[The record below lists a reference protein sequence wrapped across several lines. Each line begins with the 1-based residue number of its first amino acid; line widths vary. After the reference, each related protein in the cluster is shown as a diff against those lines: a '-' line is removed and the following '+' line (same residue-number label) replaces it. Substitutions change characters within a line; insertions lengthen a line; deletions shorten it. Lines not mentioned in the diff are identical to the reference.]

1 MANSDDSARDIIG
14 ELRSS
19 AEKYREAARREGE
32 VWGNMFSDPAFIEI
46 RQDEQAAAAELGV
59 NRDRPLGLKAALER
73 HGLQPRVGLS
83 LGCGSGRAE
92 RAFLKQGI
100 CERFIGVDVA
110 EAAVAEAREQAR
122 IEGLPL
128 EYLCQDLNRI
138 DLGDLRVDLVVC
150 QTILHH
156 VLELEHVFDAIE
168 GALAPGGVFYVHD
181 YIGETQFQ
189 FSDERLRWFN
199 AVMRALPEDLRASR
213 LRKVVPSE
221 VKRPEPGKLVSPF
234 EAIRSGE
241 IRALLFDRFE
251 VVESQE
257 RTTILDRIVPTGSRR
272 AYLRNEHTRAI
283 FELLFL
289 LDKALLESGTLP
301 PVEGR
306 YLLRRKSAGAG
317 AGATPS

>member
-1 MANSDDSARDIIG
+1 MANPEDRAREIVG

-19 AEKYREAARREGE
+19 AEKYGEAARREGE
-32 VWGNMFSDPAFIEI
+32 VWGNLFSDPAFLEI
-46 RQDEQAAAAELGV
+46 RQDEQAAAAELGL
-59 NRDRPLGLKAALER
+59 NRDRPLGLKTALAR
-73 HGLQPRVGLS
+73 HGLAPRVGLS

-110 EAAVAEAREQAR
+110 EAAIAEAREQAR

-156 VLELEHVFDAIE
+156 VLELER
-168 GALAPGGVFYVHD
+168 VFYVHD

-199 AVMRALPEDLRASR
+199 AVMQALPEDLRASR
-213 LRKVVPSE
+213 LRKVVPTE
-221 VKRPEPGKLVSPF
+221 VRRPEPGNLVSPF
-234 EAIRSGE
+234 EAIRSGD
-241 IRALLFDRFE
+241 IRGLLFDRFE
-251 VVESQE
+251 VLECQE

-289 LDKALLESGTLP
+289 LDKALLEGGLLP

-306 YLLRRKSAGAG
+306 YLLRRKPAGTVAGA
-317 AGATPS
+317 ATS

>member
-1 MANSDDSARDIIG
+1 VADAKDNASDIIG
-14 ELRSS
+14 ELRAS
-19 AEKYREAARREGE
+19 AEKYRDAARREGE
-32 VWGNMFSDPAFIEI
+32 VWGNMFSDPVFLDI
-46 RQDEQAAAAELGV
+46 RQDEQAAAAELGL
-59 NRDRPLGLKAALER
+59 NRDHPLGLRTALAR
-73 HGLQPRVGLS
+73 HGLSPRVGLS

-168 GALAPGGVFYVHD
+168 RALAPDGVFFVHD

-199 AVMRALPEDLRASR
+199 AVMQALPEDLRASR
-213 LRKVVPSE
+213 LRKVVPAE
-221 VKRPEPGKLVSPF
+221 IRRPEPGKLVSPF

-241 IRALLFDRFE
+241 IRALLFERFDVLE
-251 VVESQE
+251 CQE

-289 LDKALLESGTLP
+289 LDNALLEGGLLP

-306 YLLRRKSAGAG
+306 YLLRRKPAGTVAGA
-317 AGATPS
+317 ATS

>member
-1 MANSDDSARDIIG
+1 VAESGDKAQGIIG

-32 VWGNMFSDPAFIEI
+32 VWGRMFSDPAFAEI
-46 RQDEQAAAAELGV
+46 REDEQAAAAELGL
-59 NRDRPLGLKAALER
+59 NRDNPLNLKTALAR
-73 HGLQPRVGLS
+73 HGLAPRTGLS

-110 EAAVAEAREQAR
+110 EAAIAEAREQAR
-122 IEGLPL
+122 IAGLPL

-138 DLGDLRVDLVVC
+138 DLGDVRVDLVVC

-156 VLELEHVFDAIE
+156 VLELERVFDAIE
-168 GALAPGGVFYVHD
+168 RALAPGGVFYVHD

-199 AVMRALPEDLRASR
+199 AVMQALPEDLRASR
-213 LRKVVPSE
+213 LRKIVPATIA
-221 VKRPEPGKLVSPF
+221 RPEPGKLVSPF

-241 IRALLFDRFE
+241 IRGLLFDRFE
-251 VVESQE
+251 VLECQE

-289 LDKALLESGTLP
+289 LDKALLEGGVLP

-306 YLLRRKSAGAG
+306 YLLRRKSPAAA
-317 AGATPS
+317 AGATAS